1 VPIECARLERIGFVD
16 AIAFSRGGLVL
27 RSLVEHV
34 LPSSPLKARLDQPGL
49 GCLCHG
55 AYVPQM
61 MSSERLSKCRRRL
74 PKAERDAGKR
84 SDGPTGA
91 EPEELTRRRR
101 R

>member
-1 VPIECARLERIGFVD
+1 MTAFADQIGLDSILPEHHGHRIVD
-16 AIAFSRGGLVL
+16 VRRRDIAIHIDLFQ
-27 RSLVEHV
+27 
-34 LPSSPLKARLDQPGL
+34 RLDQLGL